1 MQPGGAVVDM
11 PAERTFIETA
21 RRNQIVMAAIDTIAE
36 VGYVQASLARIAAR
50 AGISRGLISYHFA
63 GKDDLL
69 AACVAEIEQVTE
81 AFMQP
86 RIEAADGHVAQLRAY
101 VESNIALVGEHPA
114 AIRALIDIVRS
125 GAAQSSGV
133 NGRLALF
140 EEHFRTGQAAG
151 VLRPFDARTAAIALT
166 SGLDAV
172 VVTAVADPPE
182 PTELARLGRELADLY
197 VRATAADPEGESA

>member
-1 MQPGGAVVDM
+1 MQA
-11 PAERTFIETA
+11 RTFTESG
-21 RRNQIVMAAIDTIAE
+21 RRAQIVTAAIEVIAE
-36 VGYVQASLARIAAR
+36 AGYAKASFSRIAKH
-50 AGISRGLISYHFA
+50 AGLSSTGMISYHFA

-86 RIEAADGHVAQLRAY
+86 RIDAAEGHVSQLRAF
-101 VESNIALVGEHPA
+101 VESNVALVAEHPA
-114 AIRALIDIVRS
+114 AIRALIDLVKNAGS
-125 GAAQSSGV
+125 QSPAV

-151 VLRPFDARTAAIALT
+151 AFGRFDTRTVALALT

-172 VVTAVADPPE
+172 VATAAADPPE
-182 PTELARLGRELADLY
+182 PTELARIGRELADLY
-197 VRATAADPEGESA
+197 VRATAPDPEGGSA